1 MRLTN
6 GGQYSDPA
14 LIHLISTLL
23 ARKYRAEKIANAT
36 PAPPEDLDTPMNT
49 TLIATAVAIA
59 AACATLT
66 AQADSWKDLKDVAK
80 QQAAQRAESELGLP
94 QAATA
99 GAKVYIISPQ
109 NDAEVSSPVKVLFG
123 LSGMGVAPA
132 GVNQAGTGHHHLL
145 IDNPEVD
152 FTKPL
157 AMTDQIK
164 HFGGGQTEASIELKP
179 GTHTLQLVLGDW
191 KHQPQNPA
199 VLSEKITITVK

>member
-1 MRLTN
+1 M
-6 GGQYSDPA
+6 
-14 LIHLISTLL
+14 
-23 ARKYRAEKIANAT
+23 K
-36 PAPPEDLDTPMNT
+36 T
-49 TLIATAVAIA
+49 TFIATAVAFV
-59 AACATLT
+59 AACSTLT
-66 AQADSWKDLKDVAK
+66 AQADSWKDLKGAAK

-99 GAKVYIISPQ
+99 GAKAYIISPQ

-132 GVNQAGTGHHHLL
+132 GVNQTGTGHHHLL
-145 IDNPEVD
+145 IDSPEVD
-152 FTKPL
+152 FTKSL

-179 GTHTLQLVLGDW
+179 GTHTLQLLLGDW